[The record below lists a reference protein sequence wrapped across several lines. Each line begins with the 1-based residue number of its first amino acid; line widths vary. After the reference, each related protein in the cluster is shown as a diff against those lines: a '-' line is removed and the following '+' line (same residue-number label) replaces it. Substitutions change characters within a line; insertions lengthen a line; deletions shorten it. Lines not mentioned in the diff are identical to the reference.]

1 MMYVRS
7 VSKRPART
15 THLFAR
21 VVVVAA
27 RRLFA
32 AAVTLVPRSV
42 VALVIVAQA
51 AIFTGVDQS
60 NVNAC
65 VLNSSRAGDPLRVVV
80 VVCRVPSRD
89 DASASGYPLFRT
101 TPHRVTSLFLD
112 VPIRRQCV
120 AREGHPRSTLRR
132 FGLV

>member
-51 AIFTGVDQS
+51 AIFTGVDRS

-80 VVCRVPSRD
+80 VCRVPSRD
-89 DASASGYPLFRT
+89 DASPSGYPLFRT

-120 AREGHPRSTLRR
+120 AREGHPRSTPGT
-132 FGLV
+132 FGVV

>member
-51 AIFTGVDQS
+51 AIFTGVDRS

-80 VVCRVPSRD
+80 VCRVPSRD
-89 DASASGYPLFRT
+89 ASPALGLSTFSHHTAPRD
-101 TPHRVTSLFLD
+101 VTF
-112 VPIRRQCV
+112 P
-120 AREGHPRSTLRR
+120 
-132 FGLV
+132 

>member
-80 VVCRVPSRD
+80 VCRR
-89 DASASGYPLFRT
+89 AT
-101 TPHRVTSLFLD
+101 TPRPRVIHFFAPHRT
-112 VPIRRQCV
+112 
-120 AREGHPRSTLRR
+120 A
-132 FGLV
+132 